1 MIVVQPSKRFNC
13 LWCDG
18 ANRESIEAV
27 DTIATIGVF
36 TTEIEI
42 ESAIVIFCVLH
53 SQPVVATIVAVEEER
68 TVATAT
74 SRQEDAA
81 TAWTSELAS
90 VDAIHLSP
98 FRRAMGEQFICLCVS
113 RHLPR
118 DFPQI
123 VCCIVLR
130 SADATAQVVT
140 RVPHA
145 IAMDVCAPVIDRLP
159 FRFPP
164 GIVATSL
171 FGSSGAHIATRP
183 FRARRQAEVDEV
195 RVSIVGT
202 SKIRNVT
209 IENDVHKNHD
219 IQ

>member
-68 TVATAT
+68 TVATTA

-81 TAWTSELAS
+81 TAWTSVFAP
-90 VDAIHLSP
+90 VGAIDFRP
-98 FRRAMGEQFICLCVS
+98 FSRAVGNQFVCLYVR

-118 DFPQI
+118 RTPQI

-130 SADATAQVVT
+130 STDVSTQVVT

-159 FRFPP
+159 FRFP
-164 GIVATSL
+164 
-171 FGSSGAHIATRP
+171 
-183 FRARRQAEVDEV
+183 QA
-195 RVSIVGT
+195 
-202 SKIRNVT
+202 
-209 IENDVHKNHD
+209 
-219 IQ
+219 